1 MLGLRSPVA
10 SESCVVCRGE
20 RDDHCHVIPPRDLLR
35 EVLEERR
42 DLLRLIADVRPTSLR
57 TRVEVLREL
66 VDHDDRRPTIEH
78 LPDRTGARSRASR
91 IMPRHRSPGVI
102 TELRGDL
109 PPQRV
114 CGPTAHCRARNR
126 VEMIAHDRRDP
137 HRPSRED
144 LGVVDELVQVRRPEA
159 RREVLERDQRVGLPT
174 TERRLRPQDRRPTVT
189 RQVTE
194 DRLD

>member
-1 MLGLRSPVA
+1 
-10 SESCVVCRGE
+10 
-20 RDDHCHVIPPRDLLR
+20 
-35 EVLEERR
+35 
-42 DLLRLIADVRPTSLR
+42 
-57 TRVEVLREL
+57 
-66 VDHDDRRPTIEH
+66 
-78 LPDRTGARSRASR
+78 
-91 IMPRHRSPGVI
+91 
-102 TELRGDL
+102 
-109 PPQRV
+109 
-114 CGPTAHCRARNR
+114 
-126 VEMIAHDRRDP
+126 MIAHDRRDP